1 MATNEAIMA
10 SNEAITSW
18 NEGDMV
24 ELTKHNIPGARLT
37 GAKDGYTM
45 SELKWWLLCRGVKA
59 PNSWNKKQLISRYFE
74 ELFCL

>member
-10 SNEAITSW
+10 SNKAITSW

-24 ELTKHNIPGARLT
+24 ELTEHGIPGTRLT
-37 GAKDGYTM
+37 GAKDEYTM
-45 SELKWWLLCRGVKA
+45 SELKWWLLCCGMKA
-59 PNSWNKKQLISRYFE
+59 LNSWNKKQLISRYFE

>member
-24 ELTKHNIPGARLT
+24 ELTEHDISGARLT
-37 GAKDGYTM
+37 GAKDGYMM

>member
-1 MATNEAIMA
+1 MATNEAIMM

-24 ELTKHNIPGARLT
+24 ELTEHDIPGARLT

-59 PNSWNKKQLISRYFE
+59 PNSWNKKQGILKSYFVYSYI
-74 ELFCL
+74 

>member
-18 NEGDMV
+18 NEGDVV
-24 ELTKHNIPGARLT
+24 ELTEHDIPGARLT

-59 PNSWNKKQLISRYFE
+59 PKSRHTQGIRFCFSWHHVG
-74 ELFCL
+74 